1 MTKIRKFLAVGNEI
15 LFLGVEALNLHR
27 HIFYNQFVMVCDF
40 EVTIFRSIFR
50 ADEALISEDET
61 SGMTE

>member
-50 ADEALISEDET
+50 FEPMKL
-61 SGMTE
+61 